1 MRWDRAPLPHV
12 HICRASPA
20 PHPSQKTP
28 AESNPTQSPSWLLP
42 PSTAAKKKKRKKIN
56 EIFSHQN
63 EEEQWMRSASQG
75 LPN

>member
-42 PSTAAKKKKRKKIN
+42 PSTAAKKRKEKKSMKYFPTK
-56 EIFSHQN
+56 
-63 EEEQWMRSASQG
+63 MRRNNG
-75 LPN
+75 